1 MSRFQKVDLAYKF
14 LIEKENA
21 GESFTI
27 EQLANFTGWK
37 EQSCRTYPSK
47 NWHSYVTRDG
57 NQYSTSGITY
67 LSKDE
72 FRKLHSQKS
81 LQSNDFSMKNILLKK
96 AREFALLAVS
106 TYNNP
111 FTDFKTYGF
120 IINIV
125 IAYTALFHA
134 IFEKRGDDYFYLD
147 SNNEYKFIDGD
158 KKAWELT
165 DCINKYWNGADYPEK
180 ANLKFLIGLRNKI
193 EHRSLPAIDLFTGG
207 ECQSALNNFE
217 NLIVKEFGDEYA
229 LVTNLAMAMQ
239 LTEIS
244 AQAQVDALK
253 QLQTDNYRVVKEY
266 MESYR
271 ESLSDA
277 ISQSQK
283 YRLRAYLI
291 PKLGN
296 HATTSNL
303 AIEFINT
310 NKLSKEAL
318 AEYEKAVTFIKEIES
333 PFKLRPNKVVKILEK
348 KIAGFNMTLHTKC
361 WKYFQARPREIQQIF
376 RGDYSAYDEGAECY
390 LYSQKWVKFLEEKL
404 ADINVLNLVKRQ
416 SI

>member
-1 MSRFQKVDLAYKF
+1 MSRFRKVDLAYSF
-14 LIEKENA
+14 LVEKEKA

-27 EQLANFTGWK
+27 DQLANFTGWK

-47 NWHSYVTRDG
+47 NWHNYVTRDG
-57 NQYSTSGITY
+57 NQYSTSGITF

-72 FRKLHSQKS
+72 FRKVHSQKAPQ
-81 LQSNDFSMKNILLKK
+81 LNNFSMKAILLKK
-96 AREFALLAVS
+96 AKEFALLAVA

-120 IINIV
+120 IVNII

-134 IFEKRGDDYFYLD
+134 IFEKREEDYFYLD
-147 SNNEYKFIDGD
+147 LDGNYKLIDGD

-165 DCINKYWNGADYPEK
+165 ECFNKYWVNVENAEK
-180 ANLKFLIGLRNKI
+180 ANLKFLIELRNKI
-193 EHRSLPAIDLFTGG
+193 EHRSLPAIDLLTSG

-229 LVTNLAMAMQ
+229 LITSLAMAMQ

-253 QLQTDNYRVVKEY
+253 QLQTDNYRVIREY
-266 MESYR
+266 METYR
-271 ESLSDA
+271 NGLSDE

-296 HATTSNL
+296 HASTSNL

-310 NKLSKEAL
+310 NNLSEEAL
-318 AEYEKAVTFIKEIES
+318 EDYEKAVTFIKEIEF
-333 PFKLRPNKVVKILEK
+333 PFKLRPNKVVKIIEK
-348 KIAGFNMTLHTKC
+348 KIIGFNMTLHTKC
-361 WKYFQARPREIQQIF
+361 WKYFQARPRELQQAF
-376 RGDYSAYDEGAECY
+376 RGEFVAYDEGAECY

-404 ADINVLNLVKRQ
+404 SDANILNLVKGQ
-416 SI
+416 PI